1 MMLPFILSFLL
12 LGSIIPVLLKDKSGF
27 MGRGLVI
34 LPALASFV
42 FLCVAGVGVVSS
54 GESLTWT
61 RQWVPSFELSI
72 GLHLNGLALL
82 MGLLITGIGTLIIT
96 YALGYMGG
104 KSGTMRLCSL
114 LYLFMFAMTGIVLSN
129 HLMVMFIFWELTSIS
144 SYLLIGFDHE
154 KASARRSALQALTVT
169 GLGGLALLAGFILLN
184 QMTGTWMLSEI
195 LTGDFKVADHPL
207 YTGCL
212 VLVLLGA
219 FTKSAQFPFHF
230 WLPNAMAA
238 PTPVSAYL
246 HSATMVKAGVFL
258 MLIMQ
263 PVLGGTAVWS
273 TTLMTA
279 GGITMVLALIFG
291 LRQADLKKILAA
303 TTLAVL
309 GILTFLIGIDTK
321 YSILAA
327 LVFLLGHAL
336 YKATLFMTAGAVDHS
351 TGTRDIR
358 LLGQLKKTMPLT
370 TPAALLAAFSM
381 MGLPLFFGFLGKEY
395 AYKSAVEDGDNW
407 LAIAVL
413 LIGNATM
420 MVLAVRAG
428 VIPYFR
434 KAVGE
439 LPKTPHEMGLLMTA
453 GPLLLAALGLVI
465 GCFPGLVSPLV
476 SLAYTGIVPGAKPY
490 TLALWHGVNLPLIL
504 SLVTFA
510 LGFGLMKILKPAAVG
525 KVVNES
531 TYADTVYEHVFKFVL
546 LVARWST
553 KSLQTGRLRSYV
565 IIILVSSC
573 ALILWKLIRF
583 GGWPELDNI
592 GTVGPFM
599 TLLLVAMTIAT
610 LFAVLSKSRLTA
622 VVSLGVVG
630 YGVSMIYAKYSAPDL
645 AITQVLVETLT
656 VVLFAWVVRRL
667 PRYRALS
674 SRFECLM
681 DLGLALIMGGVMTI
695 LMLKSQGILFGD
707 RISDQLAQM
716 SYPEG
721 FGANVVNVIL
731 VDFRAL
737 DTFGEICVLAI
748 AALGVWALVDQVKTK
763 EK

>member
-1 MMLPFILSFLL
+1 
-12 LGSIIPVLLKDKSGF
+12 

-42 FLCVAGVGVVSS
+42 CLCIAGGEVLSS
-54 GESLTWT
+54 GQSLIWT
-61 RQWVPSFELSI
+61 REWVPSFGLTI

-82 MGLLITGIGTLIIT
+82 MGLLITGIGTLIVT

-129 HLMVMFIFWELTSIS
+129 HLIILFIFWELTSVS

-154 KASARRSALQALTVT
+154 KASARRSALQALVVT
-169 GLGGLALLAGFILLN
+169 GLGGLALLAGLILLN
-184 QMTGTWMLSEI
+184 QMTGTWMLSDL
-195 LTGDFKVADHPL
+195 LTGDYQVAGHPL

-212 VLVLLGA
+212 ILVLLGA

-258 MLIMQ
+258 LLVMQ
-263 PVLGGTAVWS
+263 PVLGGTSEWS
-273 TTLMTA
+273 HSLMIA
-279 GGITMVLALIFG
+279 GGVTISIALVYG

-395 AYKSAVEDGDNW
+395 VYKSVVGGSW
-407 LAIAVL
+407 LTIAVL

-420 MVLAVRAG
+420 MVLAARAG

-434 KAVGE
+434 KSIGD
-439 LPKTPHEMGLLMTA
+439 LPKKPHEMGLLMTA
-453 GPLLLAALGLVI
+453 GPLLLATLGLVI
-465 GCFPGLVSPLV
+465 GCFPGLVGPLI
-476 SLAYTGIVPGAKPY
+476 SFAYTGIVAGAEPY
-490 TLALWHGVNLPLIL
+490 TLSLWHGVNLPLIL

-510 LGFGLMKILKPAAVG
+510 LGFTLMKVLRPAAAG
-525 KVVNES
+525 KKVNES
-531 TYADTVYEHVFKFVL
+531 TFADTVYEHVFKFVL
-546 LVARWST
+546 MVARWST
-553 KSLQTGRLRSYV
+553 QSLQTGRLRSYV

-573 ALILWKLIRF
+573 GLILWKLVRF
-583 GGWPELDNI
+583 GGWPTFEGI
-592 GTVGPFM
+592 GQLNPFI
-599 TLLLVAMTIAT
+599 TILLVAMTIAT

-667 PRYRALS
+667 PRYRKLS
-674 SRFECLM
+674 TGFERFM
-681 DLGLALIMGGVMTI
+681 DTGLALIMGGVMTV
-695 LMLKSQGILFGD
+695 LMLKSQGLLFGPK
-707 RISDQLAQM
+707 ISDKLTQM

-721 FGANVVNVIL
+721 HGANVVNVIL

-737 DTFGEICVLAI
+737 DTFGEVCVLAI
-748 AALGVWALVDQVKTK
+748 AALGVWALVDKVTTK
-763 EK
+763 GK

>member
-1 MMLPFILSFLL
+1 MMLPIILSFLL
-12 LGSIIPVLLKDKSGF
+12 LGSIIPVFLKDKSSF
-27 MGRGLVI
+27 VGRGLVM
-34 LPALASFV
+34 LPAFASFV
-42 FLCVAGVGVVSS
+42 CLCVAGVEVVSS
-54 GESLTWT
+54 GQSMTWT
-61 RQWVPSFELSI
+61 REWVPSFGLSI

-82 MGLLITGIGTLIIT
+82 MGLLITGIGTLIVT

-129 HLMVMFIFWELTSIS
+129 HLIILFIFWELTSVS

-154 KASARRSALQALTVT
+154 KASARRSALQALVVT
-169 GLGGLALLAGFILLN
+169 GLGGLALLAGLILLN
-184 QMTGTWMLSEI
+184 QMTGTWMLSDL
-195 LTGDFKVADHPL
+195 LTGDYQVAGHPL

-212 VLVLLGA
+212 ILVLLGA

-258 MLIMQ
+258 LLVMQ
-263 PVLGGTAVWS
+263 PVLGGTSEWS
-273 TTLMTA
+273 HSLMLA
-279 GGITMVLALIFG
+279 GGVTMAIALVYG

-309 GILTFLIGIDTK
+309 GILTFLIGVDTK
-321 YSILAA
+321 YSLLAA

-395 AYKSAVEDGDNW
+395 AYKSVVGGSW
-407 LAIAVL
+407 LTIAVL
-413 LIGNATM
+413 LVGNATM
-420 MVLAVRAG
+420 MVLAARAG
-428 VIPYFR
+428 VVPYFR
-434 KAVGE
+434 KSVGD
-439 LPKTPHEMGLLMTA
+439 LPKKPHEMGLLMTA
-453 GPLLLAALGLVI
+453 GPLLLATIGLVI
-465 GCFPGLVSPLV
+465 GCFPGLVSPLI
-476 SLAYTGIVPGAKPY
+476 SLAYTGIVADAEPY
-490 TLALWHGVNLPLIL
+490 TLSLWHGVNLPLIL
-504 SLVTFA
+504 SLVTFT
-510 LGFGLMKILKPAAVG
+510 LGFTLMKVLRPAVVG
-525 KVVNES
+525 KQVNES
-531 TYADTVYEHVFKFVL
+531 TFADTVYEHVFKFVL
-546 LVARWST
+546 MVARWST

-573 ALILWKLIRF
+573 TLILWKLVRF
-583 GGWPELDNI
+583 GGWPSLEKI
-592 GTVGPFM
+592 GPLNPFIA
-599 TLLLVAMTIAT
+599 LLLVAMTMAT
-610 LFAVLSKSRLTA
+610 LFAVFSKSRLTA

-630 YGVSMIYAKYSAPDL
+630 YGISMIYAKYSAPDL

-667 PRYRALS
+667 PRYRKLS
-674 SRFECLM
+674 TGFERFM
-681 DLGLALIMGGVMTI
+681 DTGLALIMGGVMTV
-695 LMLKSQGILFGD
+695 LMLKSQGLFLGP
-707 RISDQLAQM
+707 RISDKLTQM

-721 FGANVVNVIL
+721 YGANVVNVIL
-731 VDFRAL
+731 VDFRAM
-737 DTFGEICVLAI
+737 DTFGEVCVLAI
-748 AALGVWALVDQVKTK
+748 AALGVWALVDKVTTK
-763 EK
+763 GK

>member
-12 LGSIIPVLLKDKSGF
+12 IGSIVSVLLKDKSGF
-27 MGRGLVI
+27 LGRVLVI
-34 LPALASFV
+34 LPALASFLG
-42 FLCVAGVGVVSS
+42 LCIAGIEVVSS
-54 GESLTWT
+54 GQSLIWT
-61 RQWVPSFELSI
+61 KEWVPSFGLSI

-104 KSGTMRLCSL
+104 NPGTMRLCSL
-114 LYLFMFAMTGIVLSN
+114 LYLFMFAMTGIVLSD
-129 HLMVMFIFWELTSIS
+129 HLIILFIFWELTSIS

-169 GLGGLALLAGFILLN
+169 GLGGLALLAGLILLN
-184 QMTGTWMLSEI
+184 QMTGSWMLTEL
-195 LTGDFKVADHPL
+195 LTGDYQVADHPL

-246 HSATMVKAGVFL
+246 HSATMVKAGIFL

-263 PVLGGTAVWS
+263 PVLGGTPEWS
-273 TTLMTA
+273 YSLMTA
-279 GGITMVLALIFG
+279 GGITMSLALIYG

-327 LVFLLGHAL
+327 IVFLLGHAL

-395 AYKSAVEDGDNW
+395 AYKSAVGGSW
-407 LAIAVL
+407 LTVAVL
-413 LIGNATM
+413 LVGNATM
-420 MVLAVRAG
+420 MVLAARAG
-428 VIPYFR
+428 VIPYF
-434 KAVGE
+434 KKSVGE
-439 LPKTPHEMGLLMTA
+439 LPKKPHEMGLLMTA
-453 GPLLLAALGLVI
+453 GPLLLATIGLVI
-465 GCFPGLVSPLV
+465 GCFPGLVSPLI
-476 SLAYTGIVPGAKPY
+476 SLAYTGIVAGAEPY
-490 TLALWHGVNLPLIL
+490 TLLLWHGVNLPLIL
-504 SLVTFA
+504 SLITFA
-510 LGFGLMKILKPAAVG
+510 LGFTLMKVLKPAAVG
-525 KVVNES
+525 KKVNES

-546 LVARWST
+546 AVARWST

-573 ALILWKLIRF
+573 GLILWKLIRF
-583 GGWPELDNI
+583 GGWPTLE
-592 GTVGPFM
+592 GVGPINPFI
-599 TLLLVAMTIAT
+599 TILLVAMTIAT

-630 YGVSMIYAKYSAPDL
+630 YGISMIYAKYSAPDL

-667 PRYRALS
+667 PRYRKLS
-674 SRFECLM
+674 TSFERVM
-681 DLGLALIMGGVMTI
+681 DTGLALIMGGVMTV
-695 LMLKSQGILFGD
+695 LMLKSQGLIFGP
-707 RISDQLAQM
+707 RISDKLAQM

-721 FGANVVNVIL
+721 YGANVVNVIL

-737 DTFGEICVLAI
+737 DTFGEVCVLAI
-748 AALGVWALVDQVKTK
+748 AALGVWALVDKVTTK
-763 EK
+763 GN